1 MKKKREGK
9 TTSKIFDDH
18 DHGMCFDDAIEQIE
32 NYFLKKNLQFTP
44 LRRKVFEI
52 LIRDHKP
59 LGAYEILEALGR
71 DGFSSSPPI
80 AYRVLDF
87 LMEHGF
93 VHKIQGLNAFIAC
106 SNPNHSHSP
115 AFVICRKCEKV
126 AEIDEKRSGISFAR
140 PTVENFEVEKTTVE
154 MTGVCTTCSSV
165 TTIYAY

>member
-1 MKKKREGK
+1 MAKKKKREGK

-18 DHGMCFDDAIEQIE
+18 DHGICFDDAIDQIE

-106 SNPNHSHSP
+106 SHPNHSHSP

-126 AEIDEKRSGISFAR
+126 AEVDEKKSGISFAS
-140 PTVENFEVEKTTVE
+140 PNIDNFEVEKTTVE
-154 MTGVCTTCSSV
+154 MTGVCTTCSRAA
-165 TTIYAY
+165 TI

>member
-1 MKKKREGK
+1 MKKKRQGK

-71 DGFSSSPPI
+71 GGFSSSPPI

-87 LMEHGF
+87 LMKHGF

-126 AEIDEKRSGISFAR
+126 AELDKKVSGLNLENSISSDFSVEE
-140 PTVENFEVEKTTVE
+140 TVVE
-154 MTGVCTTCSSV
+154 MRGICTSCM
-165 TTIYAY
+165 ALG

>member
-1 MKKKREGK
+1 MNKKREVK
-9 TTSKIFDDH
+9 AISKIFDNH
-18 DHGMCFDDAIEQIE
+18 DHGNCFDDAIKQIE
-32 NYFLKKNLQFTP
+32 NYFIEKNLQFTP

-52 LIRDHKP
+52 LLRDHKP

-87 LMEHGF
+87 LMKHGF

-126 AEIDEKRSGISFAR
+126 AEVDERKSGISFAS
-140 PTVENFEVEKTTVE
+140 PNIENFEVEKTIVE
-154 MTGVCTTCSSV
+154 MTGVCTTCSSAA
-165 TTIYAY
+165 TM